1 MAAITALHMSEIIQ
15 STTDAFVNAT
25 GSTNT
30 TDVGTEFSVLL
41 PALWSVLIVIGT
53 VGNGLVIYTVGKNGE
68 MTATNC
74 YVLNLA
80 VADLLFLMIVVP
92 FTTTGFATKGWIF
105 GDAIC
110 KIYIY
115 MIYVTMHATCLTLT
129 AMTVDR
135 YHAIV
140 HPVSSMNWRSRRA
153 STIVSIVV
161 WAISLL
167 ISIPFAIYH
176 GAVNHLNPSKHVY
189 CAEIYPTVTL
199 DNIISVGVIITTYVF
214 PLSVIVICY
223 YSILKYIWNGRTQR
237 SSSFKHEE
245 DCNGSTPLS
254 SESQVRRRR
263 RVTRMVSVV
272 VLLFATFWFPIHV
285 YNICR
290 KSMTIPQTS
299 IFYGIKIFA
308 HTLSYANS
316 CVNPFVYAFLNDG
329 FKKAFAKTFPSLYP
343 WCPCM
348 RMVSDE
354 RHTQVTGMVDQ
365 AIQAM
370 PEDDNDAGVTK
381 PEALPMT
388 RVQPQTDL

>member
-1 MAAITALHMSEIIQ
+1 MAAITALHVSELIQ
-15 STTDAFVNAT
+15 STTVAFTNAT
-25 GSTNT
+25 SSSNS
-30 TDVGTEFSVLL
+30 TDVGKELSVLL
-41 PALWSVLIVIGT
+41 PTLWSVLIFVGT

-80 VADLLFLMIVVP
+80 VADLLFLVVVVP
-92 FTTTGFATKGWIF
+92 FTTIGFATSDWMF

-110 KIYIY
+110 KIYVY

-167 ISIPFAIYH
+167 ISVPFAFYH
-176 GAVNHLNPSKHVY
+176 GTVTHLNVNQNPY
-189 CAEIYPTVTL
+189 CAEVYPNKVL
-199 DNIISVGVIITTYVF
+199 DKVASIGVIITTYVF
-214 PLSVIVICY
+214 PLSVIIICY
-223 YSILKYIWNGRTQR
+223 YSILKYIWNGRAQR

-245 DCNGSTPLS
+245 ECNGTTPLS

-263 RVTRMVSVV
+263 RVTRMVAVV

-285 YNICR
+285 YNFFWKFNLIP
-290 KSMTIPQTS
+290 KSS
-299 IFYGIKIFA
+299 IIYGIKIFA

-348 RMVSDE
+348 RPVTDE

-365 AIQAM
+365 AIQANA
-370 PEDDNDAGVTK
+370 EEDNDVTK
-381 PEALPMT
+381 PETVPMT
-388 RVQPQTDL
+388 RIQPQTDL